1 MVNTYKC
8 CKDCMPPKRYPGCH
22 GHCEEYLG
30 EKKEL
35 DKIRERLARERKY
48 NQDYYES
55 SMAKVRY
62 FQKKKKNARFAKK
75 NHED

>member
-1 MVNTYKC
+1 MVNAYKC

-48 NQDYYES
+48 NNDYMEC
-55 SMAKVRY
+55 KRTRVEY
-62 FQKKKKNARFAKK
+62 FQKQKKRAKYVKKNY
-75 NHED
+75 EG

>member
-1 MVNTYKC
+1 MVNNCKS
-8 CKDCMPPKRYPGCH
+8 CKDCTPPKRHLGCH

-55 SMAKVRY
+55 ASTKFRY
-62 FQKKKKNARFAKK
+62 LKNQKKKPKFTKK
-75 NHED
+75 NYED